1 MKEFCEGDDG
11 SWGVRGESEKSLRCC
26 LDSRPLLCVR
36 EAGREKDGG
45 NGRLVNDCFDA
56 AD

>member
-1 MKEFCEGDDG
+1 MELCKGDDG
-11 SWGVRGESEKSLRCC
+11 TRGVRGESEESLRCC
-26 LDSRPLLCVR
+26 LESCPQLCV
-36 EAGREKDGG
+36 EKRAEKKAGG

>member
-1 MKEFCEGDDG
+1 MELCGGDDG
-11 SWGVRGESEKSLRCC
+11 TWGVRGESEESLRCC
-26 LDSRPLLCVR
+26 LVSCPLSCV
-36 EAGREKDGG
+36 EKRAERGEGG

>member
-1 MKEFCEGDDG
+1 M
-11 SWGVRGESEKSLRCC
+11 RGESEESLRCC

-36 EAGREKDGG
+36 EGGIEKDGG
-45 NGRLVNDCFDA
+45 HGRLVNDCFDA